1 MRQLFLF
8 IGLLFFSKSILAQKS
23 FTSFPNVNS
32 SKILDEKNG
41 LVWSFGET
49 VFTQTLVHPTGFI
62 ITGGLLQPNASTNAE
77 ISARLENLKIY
88 IGPNPTLDRINI
100 FCDELGI
107 IIKRIQIAD
116 AFGQTKQVHEGPFS
130 GVNFKTQIS
139 FVSVNTGIYFIV
151 IHYIVDNKFNKI
163 KTYKIIKT

>member
-1 MRQLFLF
+1 
-8 IGLLFFSKSILAQKS
+8 
-23 FTSFPNVNS
+23 
-32 SKILDEKNG
+32 
-41 LVWSFGET
+41 
-49 VFTQTLVHPTGFI
+49 
-62 ITGGLLQPNASTNAE
+62 
-77 ISARLENLKIY
+77 
-88 IGPNPTLDRINI
+88 LDRINI

-130 GVNFKTQIS
+130 GVNFKKQIPL
-139 FVSVNTGIYFIV
+139 VSVNTGIYFIV